1 VGKVTASL
9 DTSHYKGHVAK
20 TVTVTTDEP
29 GAHPVVLQLAA
40 DVVTVVDV
48 LPGEVTFLRG
58 TAGEPLHADVTVAA
72 TSGEAFD
79 VLTVDADPSV
89 HATVTPAAPVAHRGT
104 PKKPRPVATGASRYT
119 ISVKPTEKA
128 PIGQSMAKVMLTTT
142 LAKAE
147 KVPISVAL
155 SLTGPVQ
162 VVPVRLL
169 VQPAAPVLH
178 ARISRRDGPKLRILG
193 IESSDPDFSV
203 TQTTVAAGRE
213 YDLAV
218 RYTGKPGRGPVDARI
233 TVRTNEPRQAAV
245 VIPVSGRI

>member
-1 VGKVTASL
+1 
-9 DTSHYKGHVAK
+9 
-20 TVTVTTDEP
+20 
-29 GAHPVVLQLAA
+29 
-40 DVVTVVDV
+40 
-48 LPGEVTFLRG
+48 
-58 TAGEPLHADVTVAA
+58 
-72 TSGEAFD
+72 
-79 VLTVDADPSV
+79 
-89 HATVTPAAPVAHRGT
+89 
-104 PKKPRPVATGASRYT
+104 PKKPRLCAPGASRYT

-128 PIGQSMAKVMLTTT
+128 PIGQSMAKVVLTTT

-213 YDLAV
+213 DDLAV
-218 RYTGKPGRGPVDARI
+218 RYTGKPGRGPADGRI